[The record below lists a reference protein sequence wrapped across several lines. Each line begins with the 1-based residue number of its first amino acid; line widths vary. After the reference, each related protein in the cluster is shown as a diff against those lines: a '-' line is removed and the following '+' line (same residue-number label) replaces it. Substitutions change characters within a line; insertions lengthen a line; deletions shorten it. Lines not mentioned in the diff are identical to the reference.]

1 MKKHW
6 KVLLVLII
14 IIVVSG
20 GAQLLNVKEIMCG
33 KPDIDVRNAH

>member
-20 GAQLLNVKEIMCG
+20 GAQLLNVKEIY
-33 KPDIDVRNAH
+33 VRKIGY